1 MQWNRLPFTT
11 RLRGQNYDANFISLL
26 ITRLAFLFT
35 IRNQSSFS
43 NVLKRHLLPSQINP
57 LLPTGPCH
65 NINHHLR
72 YSVSHAIEIIYDCDR
87 DIDYASIWWPHNELE
102 KHKIS
107 CTHDRLLWSGDRGV
121 NILKGTLLPH
131 LVRLE
136 FVTLKR
142 CSENPIRYTVS
153 QTKSITL

>member
-1 MQWNRLPFTT
+1 MKSATIYNASSGSK
-11 RLRGQNYDANFISLL
+11 LRCKLYFSFNHKTCLFIHDV
-26 ITRLAFLFT
+26 

-72 YSVSHAIEIIYDCDR
+72 YYVSHVIEIIYDCDR

-136 FVTLKR
+136 FVTSKR